1 MITFAPIFKPT
12 HFLSSMQ
19 IKKLPFL
26 LAAFMFVAP
35 FLSIAN
41 GGNEETSQVEA
52 KTEKEV
58 KKEKIS
64 KFIRHHLQDTH
75 DYHLMTD
82 ESTGEHYGFP
92 LPVILWDE
100 GLHFFM
106 SSAFDHGHKLAE
118 SKGNFYKLH
127 HGKIYR
133 TEADGKLNYSH
144 PEKGHEN
151 HAEAVHSESH
161 AEGNDS
167 VSPTNDTSDHDSA
180 SEEHGYPTNITPI
193 DFSITKNVFNIFFIG
208 LLVFLIF
215 SAVARSYK
223 KGLAPKKAAKFFE
236 PLVIFV
242 RDEIAIPNIGKK
254 HYKKYMGFLLT
265 AFFFIWMVNLF
276 GLTPLGV
283 NVTNNIAVTSA
294 LALMTFFITQFS
306 AKKTYWAHIFWM
318 PGVPYLMRVVLAPIE
333 LLGVFIKPFA
343 LLIRLYA
350 NITAGHIVLMS
361 LISLMFI
368 FDNIGAKGAF
378 YGLTIFLS
386 LIELLVAFL
395 QAYIFTMLSALYFG
409 MAVEEHDDH

>member
-1 MITFAPIFKPT
+1 
-12 HFLSSMQ
+12 MQ

-26 LAAFMFVAP
+26 LAAFMFAAP
-35 FLSIAN
+35 FFSFASDSIAEPAQAKELT
-41 GGNEETSQVEA
+41 EEVA
-52 KTEKEV
+52 KDEK
-58 KKEKIS
+58 KAKINAYI
-64 KFIRHHLQDTH
+64 KHHLKDTH
-75 DYHLMTD
+75 DFHLFSD
-82 ESTGEHYGFP
+82 ESTGKHYGFP
-92 LPVILWDE
+92 LPVILWDD

-106 SSAFDHGHKLAE
+106 SSAFDHGHKIAE
-118 SKGNFYKLH
+118 SNGKFYKLH

-133 TEADGKLNYSH
+133 TEADGKLNYDH
-144 PEKGHEN
+144 AEEEHTDHDAGHESAA
-151 HAEAVHSESH
+151 HAEEANHE
-161 AEGNDS
+161 A
-167 VSPTNDTSDHDSA
+167 
-180 SEEHGYPTNITPI
+180 EEHGHPTNTVPL

-215 SAVARSYK
+215 TSVARSYK

-242 RDEIAIPNIGKK
+242 RDEIAIPNIGEK
-254 HYKKYMGFLLT
+254 HYRKYMGFLLT

-283 NVTNNIAVTSA
+283 NVTNNIAVTGA
-294 LALMTFFITQFS
+294 LALMTFFITQFTS
-306 AKKTYWAHIFWM
+306 KKDYWLHIFWM
-318 PGVPYLMRVVLAPIE
+318 PGVPYAIRPALALIE
-333 LLGVFIKPFA
+333 LLGLIIKPFS
-343 LLIRLYA
+343 LMIRLYA

-409 MAVEEHDDH
+409 MAVEEHDAH